1 MKHYHRQRLLKLAAH
16 LESGQLSHKEFN
28 FSFFH
33 LPFGSLS
40 ASLATPEDANLCGFA
55 GCAVGECPAV
65 FPKRWRMARFGPKLK
80 GTRGLSTL
88 EQAQKDFDLRQ
99 LEVQHLFI
107 PGEQK
112 PSTFGGRFLSD
123 KATRRQVAR
132 NIRIFV
138 AKSMKPGGFYGSNV

>member
-1 MKHYHRQRLLKLAAH
+1 MKHYHRQRLLKLATH
-16 LESGQLSHKEFN
+16 LESGELSHQKFD
-28 FSFFH
+28 FGFFH
-33 LPFGSLS
+33 LPFVRCA
-40 ASLATPEDANLCGFA
+40 ASTKPDNSNLCGFA

-99 LEVQHLFI
+99 LEAQHLFI

-112 PSTFGGRFLSD
+112 PSTFGGRFLEAT
-123 KATRRQVAR
+123 ATRRQVAK